1 MLCIDMQAL
10 FFGKQIVA
18 EDRMSL
24 PLSILY
30 TQITAPV
37 LLGGQEVSVLRVSNY
52 RLCLLLY
59 VPHCLPQN
67 TS

>member
-1 MLCIDMQAL
+1 MLCIDRQAL
-10 FFGKQIVA
+10 FFAKHIFE
-18 EDRMSL
+18 EDRISL
-24 PLSILY
+24 PLTILY

-37 LLGGQEVSVLRVSNY
+37 LLDGQEVSVLRVSNY
-52 RLCLLLY
+52 RLFLMLY